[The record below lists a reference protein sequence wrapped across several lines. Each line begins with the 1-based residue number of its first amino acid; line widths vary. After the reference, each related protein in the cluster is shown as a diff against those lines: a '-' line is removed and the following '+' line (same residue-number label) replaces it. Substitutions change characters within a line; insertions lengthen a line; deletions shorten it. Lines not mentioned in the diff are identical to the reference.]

1 MAVSSWSGLFIVYHS
16 RKLRTYHF
24 RFFCNIFVCGLE
36 ERPRWNLFSVALAGH
51 LLLSEQA
58 LKKINSTFI

>member
-1 MAVSSWSGLFIVYHS
+1 MAVSSWSGLSIVYHS

-24 RFFCNIFVCGLE
+24 RFFYILVCGLE
-36 ERPRWNLFSVALAGH
+36 EQPRWNLFSVALAGH

-58 LKKINSTFI
+58 LKKINKTFI

>member
-1 MAVSSWSGLFIVYHS
+1 MVYHS

-24 RFFCNIFVCGLE
+24 RFFFVFLFVVLKSSHS
-36 ERPRWNLFSVALAGH
+36 WNLFSVALAGH